1 MIWDVCIIGGG
12 VIGCAIARELA
23 RYDLSIIVLEKH
35 SDVCEGTSKANSAIV
50 HAGYDAEPGTAKAR
64 LNVAGNR
71 LFEDWCRDL
80 EVPFRRNAS
89 LVVIFSAEDLPKLQ
103 ALLLRGQQ
111 NGVPGL
117 RIIGQAELRA
127 REPHLAPEACYAL
140 LAESGG
146 ICSPYELTIALAAQ
160 AAINGVEIRL
170 NTEVLDIRRQD
181 EKFVIQTKEENLE
194 SRILVNAA
202 GVYADRINNQLSS
215 DSFTITPRRGEY
227 WMIDKNFG
235 QAFSST
241 IFQLPTATGKGI
253 LITPTVEGTVILG
266 PTSEDIEDREDVRT
280 TAVKLAEILRTAE
293 RTWPGIPDKSFIT
306 TFAGIRAHSDRT
318 DFILGEAPDVPGL
331 INAAGI
337 ESPGLTAAPAIAAEL
352 SALAAGLSGARLKPA
367 FLPAWPA
374 HRCFRTMD
382 TAGRQAAVTEDPS
395 FGRIVCRCEQVS
407 EAEIR
412 AAIRRPVGAKT
423 LDGIKRRTRAGM
435 GRCQGGFCTP
445 RVVKI
450 LSEELGVSPLEITK
464 SGGSSRI
471 LTGRVGEAGESW
483 RGESHD

>member
-35 SDVCEGTSKANSAIV
+35 SDVSEGTSKANSAIV

-64 LNVAGNR
+64 LNVAGNH
-71 LFEDWCRDL
+71 LFEDWCQEL
-80 EVPFRRNAS
+80 EVPFRRNTS
-89 LVVIFSAEDLPKLQ
+89 LVVIFSADELPKLQ
-103 ALLLRGQQ
+103 ALLARGQQ

-117 RIIGQAELRA
+117 SIIGQAELRD
-127 REPHLAPEACYAL
+127 REPQLAPEACYAL

-160 AAINGVEIRL
+160 AAINGAEIRL
-170 NTEVLDIRRQD
+170 NTKAKQVCRQ
-181 EKFVIQTKEENLE
+181 ENKFMIQTTQGSLE

-202 GVYADRINNQLSS
+202 GVYADVINNQLSS
-215 DSFTITPRRGEY
+215 DKFTITPRRGEY
-227 WMIDKNFG
+227 WMIDKTFG
-235 QAFSST
+235 QSFSST

-253 LITPTVEGTVILG
+253 LVTPTVEGTVILG
-266 PTSEDIEDREDVRT
+266 PTSEDIRDREDVRT
-280 TAVKLAEILRTAE
+280 TAVKLAEILRTAA
-293 RTWPGIPDKSFIT
+293 RTWPEIPDKSFIT
-306 TFAGIRAHSDRT
+306 TFAGIRAHTDRG
-318 DFILGEAPDVPGL
+318 DFILGESSDVPGL

-352 SALAAGLSGARLKPA
+352 SALAAGRLGARRKPVY
-367 FLPAWPA
+367 LPAWPA
-374 HRCFRTMD
+374 ARCFRTMD
-382 TAGRQAAVTEDPS
+382 TAGRQEAIAEDPL

-412 AAIRRPVGAKT
+412 AAIRRPIGATT

-445 RVVKI
+445 RVLSI

-464 SGGSSRI
+464 FGGSSRI
-471 LTGRVGEAGESW
+471 LAGQVGEAWPG
-483 RGESHD
+483 GSHE